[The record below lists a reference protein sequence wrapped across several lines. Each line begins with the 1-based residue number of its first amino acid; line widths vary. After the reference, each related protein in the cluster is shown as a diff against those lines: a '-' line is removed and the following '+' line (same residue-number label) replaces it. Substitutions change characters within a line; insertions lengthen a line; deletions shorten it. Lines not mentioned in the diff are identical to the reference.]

1 MPAKPPLTIG
11 FNVPFHEAIAAAQL
25 RGVVLPDVYYGELQ
39 GIARQ
44 LAFSIAGIASLDQLQ
59 AVKDSL
65 SDYMEKG
72 GSFKSWKK
80 QSAQLNLELPAHR
93 LDNIWRTNLQGNYM
107 RGKWEKF
114 QRNADTRPYLLYDA
128 INDNRVR
135 PSHLAHDGTI
145 RPVTDAFWR
154 THSPPLGY
162 RCVMPWTRVRGD
174 FEIGLK
180 SWYSGKA
187 VEIKTKSGRV
197 LTVTANHPILSNN
210 GWVAAQTLKNGSK
223 VLCNDPVFHGLF
235 SGIVDND
242 YPPISAEQAF
252 KTLSRDA
259 FGFIDIAAFEFHGD
273 THLRKSKVYVAG
285 RNSILMYGFKSV
297 FFHRV
302 KHRIFKLAD
311 HWRPQ
316 GVANTSR
323 AGDSSPIG
331 YAVLTKD
338 SFNVWPAALLF
349 IHNLQSAFSKCMSGK
364 NALFSFIVSAF
375 GGYPSGRTLSNDFIP
390 VGANGHPFQFFRI
403 ATPTSLGSGISQASC
418 NNAATDVMLLGKL
431 KLAFSGLIESGNQI
445 FINARSR
452 FFRVF
457 RHDRVHFRSGSTFN
471 SVVPEQSI
479 KEAIADP
486 GVFQEFHDR
495 FSSQVFIDEVLSVR
509 DFAFSGHVY
518 DFQCKNGIIVAEDI
532 ITHNCRCSL
541 ISLTEE
547 QAQARSRPNP
557 DGEGTGLYKTPQL
570 EGGIPAEPDKGWDYN
585 PFEDRMQWAE
595 KALERF
601 DPKLRAVGEKYLNP
615 PSWTMI
621 NGGSATLDEMKR
633 LGEERLN
640 DLLDTALPD
649 HVASSVAGWTPTPG
663 ATLREAMAKNMA
675 LPDTVMQWLRETTL
689 QRAGQVRAMGGVKP
703 ALYQKSG
710 IGVQLMRRVASKLP
724 DEWVSHANQYPVHVA
739 VSKARG
745 FFSTGHW
752 IPAKNELRRFIQT
765 SSGSTAEHEFMHHI
779 QHADSNLDALF
790 AEEHRRRTL
799 NDPVESLYPNDP
811 KHKKEV
817 GKRDSYVDVYQG
829 REYSGKPLEVIT
841 MAFQAMLGGDK
852 QADGYLHGTLYYDQD
867 MLKLILGTLFH
878 YSP

>member
-1 MPAKPPLTIG
+1 MKPPLTIG

-39 GIARQ
+39 GLARQ

-65 SDYMEKG
+65 SDYMDKG
-72 GSFKSWKK
+72 GSFNAWKK

-107 RGKWEKF
+107 RGKWEQF

-128 INDNRVR
+128 INDSRVR

-145 RPVTDAFWR
+145 RRVNDAFWK

-162 RCVMPWTRVRGD
+162 R
-174 FEIGLK
+174 
-180 SWYSGKA
+180 
-187 VEIKTKSGRV
+187 
-197 LTVTANHPILSNN
+197 
-210 GWVAAQTLKNGSK
+210 
-223 VLCNDPVFHGLF
+223 
-235 SGIVDND
+235 
-242 YPPISAEQAF
+242 
-252 KTLSRDA
+252 
-259 FGFIDIAAFEFHGD
+259 
-273 THLRKSKVYVAG
+273 
-285 RNSILMYGFKSV
+285 
-297 FFHRV
+297 
-302 KHRIFKLAD
+302 
-311 HWRPQ
+311 
-316 GVANTSR
+316 
-323 AGDSSPIG
+323 
-331 YAVLTKD
+331 
-338 SFNVWPAALLF
+338 
-349 IHNLQSAFSKCMSGK
+349 
-364 NALFSFIVSAF
+364 
-375 GGYPSGRTLSNDFIP
+375 
-390 VGANGHPFQFFRI
+390 
-403 ATPTSLGSGISQASC
+403 
-418 NNAATDVMLLGKL
+418 
-431 KLAFSGLIESGNQI
+431 
-445 FINARSR
+445 
-452 FFRVF
+452 
-457 RHDRVHFRSGSTFN
+457 
-471 SVVPEQSI
+471 
-479 KEAIADP
+479 
-486 GVFQEFHDR
+486 
-495 FSSQVFIDEVLSVR
+495 
-509 DFAFSGHVY
+509 
-518 DFQCKNGIIVAEDI
+518 
-532 ITHNCRCSL
+532 CRCSL

-621 NGGSATLDEMKR
+621 KGNSATLDEMKR

-640 DLLDTALPD
+640 DLLDTELPD
-649 HVASSVAGWTPTPG
+649 HVASTVAGWTPTPG
-663 ATLREAMAKNMA
+663 ATLREAMTKNMA

-710 IGVQLMRRVASKLP
+710 LGVQLMRRVASKLP

-752 IPAKNELRRFIQT
+752 IPSKNELRRFIQT
-765 SSGSTAEHEFMHHI
+765 SQGSTAEHEFMHHI

-852 QADGYLHGTLYYDQD
+852 RADGYLHGTLYYDQD